1 MSFKQYIIES
11 QDDESKLIHLKHNEE
26 HVIDSGTEGFKHAF
40 HTLNDTHNAIMGA
53 THSSTKNVVK
63 YDGSPSVI
71 FGYHPVTGKF
81 FTASKSAF
89 NKEPKINYSH
99 EDIEKNHGHAP
110 GLVEKLKAAH
120 DHLKKITPKGRV
132 FQGDIMYTHNDVT
145 HHGGKYHFTPNTLT
159 YSQKADSPEG
169 KKIKKARIGVAIHTE
184 YKGHGDLE
192 SMQAHYGFD
201 PHEEGSGFKHHP
213 DVHVLPVHVVHA
225 AQAPKTK
232 FEHHMKKAVEEFEGA
247 NEETHNAIS
256 NHRVNLKTFINSTV
270 RTGAKRSA
278 TSYMAWLKNKHQAE
292 VDKLKT
298 PAGKARRQQA
308 MDEDLAHVQKNKHH
322 FHRIL
327 NIHDH
332 LENAKNELVDHLSSL
347 DHHGYEHSIHGR
359 PSGPEGFVSIRNNR
373 PTKLVRRSGQS
384 KSGHAAF
391 SQANFLR
398 AR

>member
-1 MSFKQYIIES
+1 MSFIQYLKETV
-11 QDDESKLIHLKHNEE
+11 DDESKLIHLKHNEE

-40 HTLNDTHNAIMGA
+40 HTLNDTHNAIVGA
-53 THSSTKNVVK
+53 THSSTKNVIK

-132 FQGDIMYTHNDVT
+132 FQGDIMYTHNDIT
-145 HHGGKYHFTPNTLT
+145 HHDGKYHFTPNTLT

-184 YKGHGDLE
+184 YKGRGDLE
-192 SMQAHYGFD
+192 SMHAHYGFD

-247 NEETHNAIS
+247 NEETHNAIA
-256 NHRVNLKTFINSTV
+256 NHRVNLKTYINSTV

-278 TSYMAWLKNKHQAE
+278 AGYESWLRNKHQAE

-298 PAGKARRQQA
+298 PAGKAKRQQA
-308 MDEDLAHVQKNKHH
+308 MDQDLAHVQNNRHH

-332 LENAKNELVDHLSSL
+332 LENAKNELVDHLSNL
-347 DHHGYEHSIHGR
+347 DHHGYEHSIHGDLA
-359 PSGPEGFVSIRNNR
+359 GPEGFVSIRNNR
-373 PTKLVRRSGQS
+373 PTKLVRRSGKS
-384 KSGHAAF
+384 KSGRKAF
-391 SQANFLR
+391 SNSNFLK